1 MKKVLFL
8 LTALISSSSFAQT
21 GWNFNEWTAQ
31 TYTSDVTVDGFTVT
45 SESIIDAQ
53 GSSGRTINVNGKN
66 IKFTQRLKLNGVP
79 TSTKKFAKFNV
90 NGPTAITIVYTHSS
104 SSGTNRLL
112 NISYGTVVDEAN
124 LQSLV
129 AQPGVYSVETVN
141 YELDKPNT
149 IYLAS
154 GGSGVNILGVYIATI
169 TPDDTQALSTPR
181 SWDFTQSLSSTDIA
195 NMTADTEK
203 WTIDNKKYTYTPAL
217 TSDQALASFYGI
229 ELSANG
235 NPISVTEGIGFG
247 RPNGQVP
254 SGRFVIYNGSYLNV
268 VSTDLGF
275 VVRNLK
281 RNDIIKLRFSTAA
294 NGSSRKIILTN
305 TISDDNLTSSD
316 ANNPNDVILR
326 VLSDGYVGIRGVEGM
341 RYYSLK
347 VNEETNFDI
356 ALGETGYATFSAY
369 ERFVVPSGLTAYRA
383 VYNDA
388 TSSITLSKITDGI
401 IPGST
406 GVILKGTPNTPYT
419 LTSTTSAVTT
429 GDNDMEA
436 NVKATELSETF
447 GDYTNF
453 VLVSDGAGGVK
464 FSKVTGGT
472 LAANKSYLQL
482 PTASLAGA
490 RELSIAFDEGETTS
504 ISEELKVKSE
514 KFAPATD
521 WYDLQGRKIANSQ
534 QPTAKGLYIVNGK
547 KYIVK

>member
-1 MKKVLFL
+1 MKKLLFL
-8 LTALISSSSFAQT
+8 LTALISSSAFAQT

-31 TYTSDVTVDGFTVT
+31 AYTSNETVDGFTVT
-45 SESIIDAQ
+45 SGCTIEAQ
-53 GSSGRTINVNGKN
+53 GTSGKTIDVNGNN
-66 IKFTQRLKLNGVP
+66 IRFTKRLKLNGIP
-79 TSTKKFAKFNV
+79 TSTTKFAKFNV

-104 SSGTNRLL
+104 GSGTNRLL

-154 GGSGVNILGVYIATI
+154 GGGGVNILGVYIAAI

-181 SWDFTQSLSSTDIA
+181 SWDFTQSLNGIDIA

-203 WTIDNKKYTYTPAL
+203 WTIDDKKYTYKPAL

-229 ELSANG
+229 ELKANET
-235 NPISVTEGIGFG
+235 PISVTEGIGFG
-247 RPNGQVP
+247 RPNGQVAT
-254 SGRFVIYNGSYLNV
+254 GRFVIYNGSYLNV

-281 RNDIIKLRFSTAA
+281 RNDIIKLRFSTHS

-305 TISDDNLTSSD
+305 AVSDDNLTSSD
-316 ANNPNDVILR
+316 SNNPNDVILR
-326 VLSDGYVGIRGVEGM
+326 VLSDGYVGIRGEEGM
-341 RYYSLK
+341 RYYTLK
-347 VNEETNFDI
+347 VNEETNYDI
-356 ALGETGYATFSAY
+356 ALEATGYATFSAY

-383 VYNDA
+383 VYNNA
-388 TSSITLSKITDGI
+388 TSSVSLSEITDGI
-401 IPGST
+401 IPTST

-429 GDNDMEA
+429 GDNDMKA
-436 NVKATELSETF
+436 NVKEKVMTETETI
-447 GDYTNF
+447 DEVEYTNF
-453 VLVSDGAGGVK
+453 ILVPDGKGGVK
-464 FSKVTGGT
+464 FAKVSGGK
-472 LAANKSYLQL
+472 LAANRAYLQL
-482 PTASLAGA
+482 PTDDVKA
-490 RELSIAFDEGETTS
+490 RELSISFDDGETTG
-504 ISEELKVKSE
+504 ISEIEKLRNVGNE
-514 KFAPATD
+514 KFF
-521 WYDLQGRKIANSQ
+521 DLQGRLVA
-534 QPTAKGLYIVNGK
+534 QPTKGLYIVNGK